1 MIDLNNISS
10 ENEIKQ
16 YIESVEKEQKHLSER
31 ISAAKK
37 KLKEVHERNIRSK
50 LAIPFIPK
58 PEERYCGYSFGGIS
72 WESTYS
78 KHYDEQARLGNFF
91 RTKDEAF
98 LAFKKRRAE
107 TELLMM
113 CDGFAGKTGVFIT
126 YDTEEKQFCAD
137 YSGRLCIT
145 PYRFESEES
154 CMKAIRELGDSKLRL
169 IFNIKPED

>member
-1 MIDLNNISS
+1 MKDLNNMSS
-10 ENEIKQ
+10 EDEIKQ
-16 YIESVEKEQKHLSER
+16 YIELAKKGQEHLCKKISE
-31 ISAAKK
+31 AKK
-37 KLKEVHERNIRSK
+37 KLKEIHEGNIISK

-58 PEERYCGYSFGGIS
+58 PEERYCGYTFEGAS

-78 KHYDEQARLGNFF
+78 KRYDEQAMLGNFF

-113 CDGFAGKTGVFIT
+113 CDGFSGKTGVFIT

-154 CMKAIRELGDSKLRL
+154 CLEAIRKLGDSKLRL